1 MFNSYLYTYD
11 LYDPVRNVFDAC
23 RSITRASARGVWSL
37 EIESFWVLQLLC
49 WNLEQSMGA
58 RNRVGIGLS
67 YRPASAGNLE
77 QSMGARN
84 LVGIGLSY
92 QPAILHELA
101 ELIPWNRFRGSLKV

>member
-1 MFNSYLYTYD
+1 MPFGAQKTREFQPQANTNSSCC
-11 LYDPVRNVFDAC
+11 AG
-23 RSITRASARGVWSL
+23 IL
-37 EIESFWVLQLLC
+37 EH
-49 WNLEQSMGA
+49 SMGA
-58 RNRVGIGLS
+58 RNRVGIGLP

-101 ELIPWNRFRGSLKV
+101 ELIPWNRFGDP